1 MNDTGIVAQEVG
13 HLIPNAVLLSTDKP
27 AENNIIFHT
36 GSTNSSKELL
46 RISLEGI
53 TAPSDVPIDEAAKLI
68 LATLS
73 EAIQAMVH
81 RAWVMLDED
90 ELRNCYSIALQYD
103 VDLAT
108 VIQNAFIEK
117 NRKRLG
123 EEVNAKS

>member
-13 HLIPNAVLLSTDKP
+13 HLVPNAVLLSTDKP

-36 GSTNSSKELL
+36 GSTNNSKELL
-46 RISLEGI
+46 RISPEGI

-123 EEVNAKS
+123 EEAYAKS

>member
-13 HLIPNAVLLSTDKP
+13 HLIPNAVLYSS
-27 AENNIIFHT
+27 EQVQSGNIIFHT
-36 GSTNSSKELL
+36 GSTNSNKELL

-117 NRKRLG
+117 NRKRLE

>member
-13 HLIPNAVLLSTDKP
+13 HLIANAVVYSAEQIQNGNIVFVTD
-27 AENNIIFHT
+27 
-36 GSTNSSKELL
+36 STNSNKELL
-46 RISLEGI
+46 RISPEGI

-123 EEVNAKS
+123 EEAYAKS